1 MYNRT
6 VSLYLSKNYIN
17 IQNSVSILVRM
28 SRTAFSGKSCFLL
41 LHVLNLVDVT
51 GGLKMIPFFLTLVL
65 EEKTCVA
72 FCFTGRTPIKLS
84 VNDLLGFQIFFIVAL
99 SSVKLQ
105 FHGCFCKG

>member
-1 MYNRT
+1 M
-6 VSLYLSKNYIN
+6 SLYLSKNYIN

-28 SRTAFSGKSCFLL
+28 SRTTFSGKSCFLL

-65 EEKTCVA
+65 EEKMCVA
-72 FCFTGRTPIKLS
+72 FCFTS
-84 VNDLLGFQIFFIVAL
+84 ANDLLGFQIFFIVAL

-105 FHGCFCKG
+105 FHGCFCKD